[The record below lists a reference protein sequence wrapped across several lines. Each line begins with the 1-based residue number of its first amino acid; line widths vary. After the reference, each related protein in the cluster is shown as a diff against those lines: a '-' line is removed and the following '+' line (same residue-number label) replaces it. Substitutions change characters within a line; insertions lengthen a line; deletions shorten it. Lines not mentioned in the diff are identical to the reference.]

1 MAARSVFGFQ
11 FSVFSFR
18 FSVFGSR
25 SISLDPGVSHHISLL
40 TSHLSLLTS
49 HLLTQTGQGPRILS
63 KSWEEGVM
71 LQRPPNLGSQMEV

>member
-25 SISLDPGVSHHISLL
+25 SISLDPGVSHHFSPLTSHFSLL
-40 TSHLSLLTS
+40 TFSPKRARVREFSQRVGRKVLCSRD
-49 HLLTQTGQGPRILS
+49 PRI
-63 KSWEEGVM
+63 
-71 LQRPPNLGSQMEV
+71 